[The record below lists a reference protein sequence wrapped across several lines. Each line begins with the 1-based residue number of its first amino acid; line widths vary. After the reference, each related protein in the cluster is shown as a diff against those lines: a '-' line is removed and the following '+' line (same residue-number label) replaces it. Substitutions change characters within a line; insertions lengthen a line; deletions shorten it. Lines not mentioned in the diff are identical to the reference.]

1 MSKLPRTFR
10 HVSTRGQQPVHGM
23 ARRPAPSRARDYDRF
38 SSGADP
44 RKSKVR
50 DSLPHYEEPRVQK
63 VLMHWRCR
71 GETRRSWWMTSR
83 LCSLEHKIDGAGQ
96 FDGQDGVGLEFVA
109 RHSRFQSLGQGP
121 DAEVI

>member
-63 VLMHWRCR
+63 VLMNWRCR

-83 LCSLEHKIDGAGQ
+83 LCSDMVAA
-96 FDGQDGVGLEFVA
+96 FDSTMSEWLNQSVVPTGM
-109 RHSRFQSLGQGP
+109 SRY
-121 DAEVI
+121 ATK